1 MNSTVSDSINGEQK
15 QRKSSM
21 RKKAMIIG
29 CVVLFFYV
37 GFILLMG
44 NITPGF
50 GPSDPASFDQ
60 MSYRN
65 Q

>member
-1 MNSTVSDSINGEQK
+1 MSGEEK

-29 CVVLFFYV
+29 CVVLLFYV